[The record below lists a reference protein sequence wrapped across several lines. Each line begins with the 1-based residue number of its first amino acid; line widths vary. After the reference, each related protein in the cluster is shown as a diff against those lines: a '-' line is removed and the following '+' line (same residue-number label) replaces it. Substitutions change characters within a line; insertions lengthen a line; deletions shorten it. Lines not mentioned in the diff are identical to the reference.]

1 MTRTF
6 DARSLE
12 ERFRDGDEAALIEAY
27 RQFSGPMF
35 ATAFSLLGNRD
46 LAADALQQAFV
57 QAWRASAT
65 FDTTRGLQPW
75 LYAITRRTAVDVYR
89 RQRRTS
95 SHIPY
100 DDAWPVN
107 GDLQLEGP
115 SLDTAWKVWQVRQAL
130 DQIHPDEREVLELAY
145 YGGLTQTEIAA
156 RLAIAVGTVK
166 SRTSRAQKRLAALLT
181 HLRDD
186 TEAHAEASELR
197 RHARTG

>member
-1 MTRTF
+1 M
-6 DARSLE
+6 
-12 ERFRDGDEAALIEAY
+12 IEAY

-65 FDTTRGLQPW
+65 FDATRGLQPW
-75 LYAITRRTAVDVYR
+75 LYAITRRAAVDVYR
-89 RQRRTS
+89 RQHRS
-95 SHIPY
+95 SSQVPY
-100 DDAWPVN
+100 DDAWSVN
-107 GDLQLEGP
+107 GELELEGP

-130 DQIHPDEREVLELAY
+130 DQIHPDERKVLELAY
-145 YGGLTQTEIAA
+145 YGGLSQTEIAA
-156 RLAIAVGTVK
+156 RLGIAVGTVK

-186 TEAHAEASELR
+186 TEAHAESSGLR